1 MRVQPADRT
10 KQLIFSYSKGKFL
23 FYGVQARRQVF
34 YGEVRSNEETDQMRP
49 EEYVSTGGGGGGS
62 FGCLRLNCAAS
73 LELF

>member
-23 FYGVQARRQVF
+23 FYGVQARSQVF

-49 EEYVSTGGGGGGS
+49 EEYVSRGGGGELWLS
-62 FGCLRLNCAAS
+62 ETELCSKFGIVLN
-73 LELF
+73 